1 MKKLFLIAATST
13 ALLTSATSFAETG
26 GFYLKAE
33 GGAAMLNKEKAKLPK
48 EMENLSLTQKVKR
61 SAVGVVGLG
70 AGYYA
75 MDNVRAELTLDFLPN
90 IEFKDSI
97 TVTGAVAKGEGK
109 LQGTL
114 ESKRKGQVIS
124 LLLSGYVDL
133 YDAGFAKFFAGAG
146 VGMAQIKEKA
156 TLNGAIV
163 ATHNTIEV
171 NRKSIDI
178 STKSKNS
185 NNFAYQ
191 LSVGASANV
200 ADGINVELAYSWR
213 DYGAAKYGKGK
224 ESKSE
229 SAYRGHHLMAGL
241 RFDL

>member
-1 MKKLFLIAATST
+1 MKKLFLIAATSM

-33 GGAAMLNKEKAKLPK
+33 GGAAMLNKEKGKLPKLPK

-61 SAVGVVGLG
+61 SAVVGLG

-90 IEFKDSI
+90 VEFKDSI
-97 TVTGAVAKGEGK
+97 TAAMEKEETK

-114 ESKRKGQVIS
+114 ASKRKGQVIS

-156 TLNGAIV
+156 TLNGPIV
-163 ATHNTIEV
+163 TTRNTTEV

-213 DYGAAKYGKGK
+213 DYGAAKHGKGK

-229 SAYRGHHLMAGL
+229 SAYRGHNLMAGL
-241 RFDL
+241 RFDI

>member
-26 GFYLKAE
+26 GGYLKAE

-61 SAVGVVGLG
+61 NAVGVVGLG

-90 IEFKDSI
+90 VEFKDSI
-97 TVTGAVAKGEGK
+97 TAVMEKEETK
-109 LQGTL
+109 RQGTL
-114 ESKRKGQVIS
+114 ASKRKGQVIS

-133 YDAGFAKFFAGAG
+133 YDAGFAKLFAGAG

-156 TLNGAIV
+156 TLNGLIV
-163 ATHNTIEV
+163 TTRNTTEV